1 MDEQNTQTIPVVE
14 DTPTIHSVK
23 CTTNECSQSFKTI
36 EEFEKHAL
44 EIHLPTTP
52 QEVIHIEPVEHE
64 HLFTKDLEGKITCG
78 FEGCTQLPIEE
89 TEAMTGEVM
98 EVKAKHAGGRPSKYN
113 EGMLMKAKDYYISCM
128 EGEMA
133 YDKKGNPIRRTK
145 MPLLEE
151 LARLCDVHGET
162 LENWSEENEEFF
174 ETIKKIKELQ
184 KERIIQRGF
193 SATNPTFSIFMLK
206 ANHGFIESEK
216 RILSGEKN
224 AEPIQ
229 VSSVNYSEATKP
241 GIDEGIRQQII
252 EEGVE

>member
-14 DTPTIHSVK
+14 DTPTVPQ
-23 CTTNECSQSFKTI
+23 EVPPV
-36 EEFEKHAL
+36 E
-44 EIHLPTTP
+44 TP
-52 QEVIHIEPVEHE
+52 QEVIHTEPVEHE
-64 HLFTKDLEGKITCG
+64 HLFTKDLEGKVTCG

-113 EGMLMKAKDYYISCM
+113 EGMLMKAKDYYDLCS
-128 EGEMA
+128 G
-133 YDKKGNPIRRTK
+133 KKDGKKR
-145 MPLLEE
+145 MPFIEE
-151 LARLCDVHGET
+151 LAMECGVNDDTIIEWT
-162 LENWSEENEEFF
+162 KIDENEEYSA
-174 ETIKKIKELQ
+174 TIKNIKNLQ
-184 KERIIQRGF
+184 KLRTVQQGYG
-193 SATNPTFSIFMLK
+193 AKNPTFAIFMLK
-206 ANHGFIESEK
+206 ANHGMMETEK
-216 RILSGEKN
+216 RVLAGEKN